1 MGKLIRFLAS
11 LLLIP
16 FVYAFAHEAY
26 SFVTLNVKAH
36 SISWFIYGFFG
47 YVLVYGFVLWR
58 KIAFLEIF
66 EHELGHALV
75 GLLFFRDIQKF
86 EVHPGGGSV
95 ELVGG
100 NSLIRLAP
108 YYLPVFTIPL
118 LIIKP
123 LVSPSIRDVANFL
136 IGFTLAFHYTS
147 LLKEFNLR
155 QEDIKE
161 TGLVFS
167 LCVTCIMNIIV
178 LVIILCVV
186 IDDYSGILSYFERS
200 FKKAIESYETI
211 LQKWG

>member
-1 MGKLIRFLAS
+1 M
-11 LLLIP
+11 
-16 FVYAFAHEAY
+16 
-26 SFVTLNVKAH
+26 
-36 SISWFIYGFFG
+36 
-47 YVLVYGFVLWR
+47 
-58 KIAFLEIF
+58 
-66 EHELGHALV
+66 
-75 GLLFFRDIQKF
+75 
-86 EVHPGGGSV
+86 
-95 ELVGG
+95 
-100 NSLIRLAP
+100 IRLAP